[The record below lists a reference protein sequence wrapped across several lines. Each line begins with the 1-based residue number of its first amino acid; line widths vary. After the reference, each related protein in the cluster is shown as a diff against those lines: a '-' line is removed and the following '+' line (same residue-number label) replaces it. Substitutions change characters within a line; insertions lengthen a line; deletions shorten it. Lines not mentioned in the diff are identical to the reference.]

1 MDSSLLYKG
10 EEGASSV
17 MRDQRRLN
25 EIDSQVLIPQSFVTS
40 VHALKHLCYHARH
53 HDLHEPEEPKK
64 RPGKKPG
71 QKP

>member
-53 HDLHEPEEPKK
+53 HDLH
-64 RPGKKPG
+64 
-71 QKP
+71 